1 VQDRWRGLVT
11 VRCAAGRDWILV
23 RHALTGY
30 PDGCPPCGD
39 EPRESPD
46 PRTMGG
52 SDESIVKPRSSPGD
66 RLRGAQTRDRRHGET
81 YGPTVVA
88 LHFHVRPN
96 LASN

>member
-1 VQDRWRGLVT
+1 
-11 VRCAAGRDWILV
+11 
-23 RHALTGY
+23 
-30 PDGCPPCGD
+30 
-39 EPRESPD
+39 
-46 PRTMGG
+46 MGG

-88 LHFHVRPN
+88 LHLHVRPN